1 MTAKAM
7 DNHNRWRSKT
17 VAFRMSPE
25 EADQLDA
32 FVQMSGLPKQDYLIQ
47 RALQREVVVVGNP
60 RVYKGLWIQ
69 MEVIHKEL
77 QCISTERFIDDE
89 LLDRVEQITI
99 IMNAMREADRPTS
112 GEAIWLARHV
122 AATRRSRGAA
132 EDEGGIE

>member
-25 EADQLDA
+25 EANQLDA

-60 RVYKGLWIQ
+60 RVYKGLRIQ
-69 MEVIHKEL
+69 MEAIHKEL
-77 QCISTERFIDDE
+77 QRIAANRFVDDE

-99 IMNAMREADRPTS
+99 IMKSMK
-112 GEAIWLARHV
+112 
-122 AATRRSRGAA
+122 
-132 EDEGGIE
+132 EDANDP

>member
-1 MTAKAM
+1 MTAKTM

-60 RVYKGLWIQ
+60 RVYKGLRIQ
-69 MEVIHKEL
+69 MEAIYKEL
-77 QCISTERFIDDE
+77 QRIAANRFVDEE
-89 LLDRVEQITI
+89 LLDRVEQITTI
-99 IMNAMREADRPTS
+99 LKGMKEESDDP
-112 GEAIWLARHV
+112 
-122 AATRRSRGAA
+122 
-132 EDEGGIE
+132 

>member
-1 MTAKAM
+1 MTAKTM

-47 RALQREVVVVGNP
+47 RALQREVVVIGNP
-60 RVYKGLWIQ
+60 RVYKGLRIQ
-69 MEVIHKEL
+69 MEAIYKEL
-77 QCISTERFIDDE
+77 QRIAANRFVDDE

-99 IMNAMREADRPTS
+99 IMKSMK
-112 GEAIWLARHV
+112 
-122 AATRRSRGAA
+122 
-132 EDEGGIE
+132 EDANDP

>member
-1 MTAKAM
+1 MTAKTM

-47 RALQREVVVVGNP
+47 RALQREVVVIGNP
-60 RVYKGLWIQ
+60 RVYKGLRIQ
-69 MEVIHKEL
+69 MEAIYKEL
-77 QCISTERFIDDE
+77 QRIRAERFIDDE

-99 IMNAMREADRPTS
+99 IMKSMK
-112 GEAIWLARHV
+112 
-122 AATRRSRGAA
+122 
-132 EDEGGIE
+132 EDANDP

>member
-1 MTAKAM
+1 MTAKTM

-47 RALQREVVVVGNP
+47 RALQREVVVIGNP
-60 RVYKGLWIQ
+60 RVYKGLRIQ
-69 MEVIHKEL
+69 MEAIHKEL
-77 QCISTERFIDDE
+77 QRVSTERFIDDE

-99 IMNAMREADRPTS
+99 IM
-112 GEAIWLARHV
+112 
-122 AATRRSRGAA
+122 RSMK
-132 EDEGGIE
+132 EDANDP

>member
-1 MTAKAM
+1 MTAKTM

-47 RALQREVVVVGNP
+47 RALQREVVVIGNP
-60 RVYKGLWIQ
+60 RVYKGLRIQ
-69 MEVIHKEL
+69 MEAIYKEL
-77 QCISTERFIDDE
+77 QRIRAERFIDDE

-99 IMNAMREADRPTS
+99 IMKDMKEELNDP
-112 GEAIWLARHV
+112 
-122 AATRRSRGAA
+122 
-132 EDEGGIE
+132 

>member
-25 EADQLDA
+25 EANQLDA

-47 RALQREVVVVGNP
+47 RALQREVVVNGNP
-60 RVYKGLWIQ
+60 RVYKGLRIQ
-69 MEVIHKEL
+69 MEAIYKEL
-77 QCISTERFIDDE
+77 QRISTESFIDDE

-99 IMNAMREADRPTS
+99 IMKDMKEELNDP
-112 GEAIWLARHV
+112 
-122 AATRRSRGAA
+122 
-132 EDEGGIE
+132 